1 MSPYLLDV
9 NVIIA
14 LLDPEHENH
23 ERAHAWFDR
32 GGSGAWLSC
41 PTTQNGVL
49 RIVTNPRY
57 SNTQPMAVVIDS
69 LASLVLTPGHT
80 FVADSVTLLGS
91 QTDSGRLVASG
102 QVTDTYLLAL
112 AVKNEASLA
121 TFDRRLVTAA
131 VRGGA
136 NALHV
141 IGRPGQASSPSAR

>member
-23 ERAHAWFDR
+23 ERAHAWFDS
-32 GGSGAWLSC
+32 GGAEAWLSC

-57 SNTQPMAVVIDS
+57 SNTQPMSVVIDS
-69 LASLVLTPGHT
+69 LTSLVLTPGHT
-80 FVADSVTLLGS
+80 FVADSMTLLGS
-91 QTDSGRLVASG
+91 QTDRDRLVASG
-102 QVTDTYLLAL
+102 QVTDTYLLGL
-112 AVKNEASLA
+112 AVMNEAMLA

-131 VRGGA
+131 VRGGRD
-136 NALHV
+136 ALHI
-141 IGRPGQASSPSAR
+141 IGRSG